1 MTSPRASTVMVS
13 DRFSTTLRLCSTIST
28 VRSAAA
34 CLMRA
39 AMRPTSSWPMP
50 AVGSSSSIISGSRA
64 SVVAI
69 SSARLRTW
77 GSSTATV
84 PAKSARPTAASSS
97 RARAFSRSRVRSER
111 QKSNECP
118 RWRWSASRT
127 FSSTLRC
134 GNTAEIWNER
144 TSPSRAMSAGFDPV
158 MSRPL
163 KRIRPLVGVRK
174 WVRRLKQVVLPAPL
188 GPINAWIAPRRTRRF
203 TFLTATNP
211 RNSLVSP
218 SVSRMAS
225 VIARRSSLARMEH
238 GLALLLPRAVGLVD
252 LPRRHAV
259 VLRAHHLLDHGARVA
274 VERGVEQ
281 PLGVRGGRRRRLAD
295 LVDDVV
301 QCRVHRPGRA
311 DPVDE
316 PDGARLVGRDL
327 VVEERQ
333 LLGPAQADDAGQAED
348 RPVGNDAVASG
359 AEPDHRVAGGQAQV
373 AGDRELKAA
382 ADRLAVEHAERDL
395 GHVLELVERPDPVPV
410 ERLADR
416 ARGQRGAMHPRAE
429 RAPGATHGD
438 ERDLGIGG
446 GPMAV
451 LGP

>member
-1 MTSPRASTVMVS
+1 MVS
-13 DRFSTTLRLCSTIST
+13 ERFSTTRRLCSTIRT
-28 VRSAAA
+28 VRFAATRLISAE
-34 CLMRA
+34 MRS
-39 AMRPTSSWPMP
+39 TSSWAMP
-50 AVGSSSSIISGSRA
+50 AVGSSSSIICGASA

-69 SSARLRTW
+69 SSARLRPY
-77 GSSTATV
+77 GSSTAGV
-84 PAKSARPTAASSS
+84 AANAARPTASISSS
-97 RARAFSRSRVRSER
+97 ARPFRRSSARAER
-111 QKSNECP
+111 QKSNEPP
-118 RWRWSASRT
+118 RSRWSAMRT
-127 FSSTLRC
+127 VSSTERC

-174 WVRRLKQVVLPAPL
+174 WVRRLKHVVLPAPF

-225 VIARRSSLARMEH
+225 VIARRSSLARMEY

-281 PLGVRGGRRRRLAD
+281 PLGVRGGRRRRLAH
-295 LVDDVV
+295 LVDDVA
-301 QCRVHRPGRA
+301 QRRVHAIGRA
-311 DPVDE
+311 HPVDE
-316 PDGARLVGRDL
+316 PDRARLVGGDV

-348 RPVGNDAVASG
+348 RPVGNDAVA
-359 AEPDHRVAGGQAQV
+359 R
-373 AGDRELKAA
+373 
-382 ADRLAVEHAERDL
+382 
-395 GHVLELVERPDPVPV
+395 
-410 ERLADR
+410 
-416 ARGQRGAMHPRAE
+416 
-429 RAPGATHGD
+429 
-438 ERDLGIGG
+438 
-446 GPMAV
+446 
-451 LGP
+451 